1 MATAATP
8 RPATP
13 KAAQSSARPGRGA
26 GRSMPSPDPR
36 PAPRADA
43 WFAQV
48 QGARRGQLKR
58 PVTILLE
65 LTTGYEVDTYGSLI
79 HRARRNGLLFEQLD
93 EAIRT
98 HALPPSPALEPLGAL
113 LRVLMTST
121 GPAFQDAP
129 VTAVPMLI

>member
-8 RPATP
+8 RPATRKP
-13 KAAQSSARPGRGA
+13 ARSSARPGRGA
-26 GRSMPSPDPR
+26 GRSVPTPPLN
-36 PAPRADA
+36 AGA

-79 HRARRNGLLFEQLD
+79 HRARRNGLLFAQLD

-121 GPAFQDAP
+121 GSAFQDAP